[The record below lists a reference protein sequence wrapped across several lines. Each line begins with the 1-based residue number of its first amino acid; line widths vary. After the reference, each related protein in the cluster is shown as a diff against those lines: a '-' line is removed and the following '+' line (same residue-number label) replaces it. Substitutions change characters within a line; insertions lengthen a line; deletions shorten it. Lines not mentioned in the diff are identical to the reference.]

1 MDFCIFPEKDW
12 ETGAKMLSFKSQESI
27 RDLKPLQMALPTKAV
42 LHILYKEEEIFHKDI
57 ELGEERG
64 KVFCTFPVTVTD
76 TRDRRFHMIK
86 AVFEIEEQNIEI
98 PLYLMPNP

>member
-27 RDLKPLQMALPTKAV
+27 RDLKPVQMALPTKAV

-57 ELGEERG
+57 ELEAERENTKIHTEFLVFNYFERHCG
-64 KVFCTFPVTVTD
+64 KKHIVP
-76 TRDRRFHMIK
+76 
-86 AVFEIEEQNIEI
+86 
-98 PLYLMPNP
+98 

>member
-27 RDLKPLQMALPTKAV
+27 RDLKPVQMALPTKAV

-57 ELGEERG
+57 ELRQKG
-64 KVFCTFPVTVTD
+64 KMYFVHFLL
-76 TRDRRFHMIK
+76 R
-86 AVFEIEEQNIEI
+86 
-98 PLYLMPNP
+98 